1 MMEETIEHMGVE
13 IQIRSDD
20 DPTNP
25 REDSCYLGKM
35 VCWNRRHRLG
45 DEQPKCSPHEYLV
58 GLMQDMHPNV
68 PDDIS
73 QEHLDRFLDKHY
85 VILPLYLYDHSGITM
100 STGRFSCP
108 WDSGQV
114 GFIYVSL
121 KDAADNWRV
130 SMDWDS
136 PVDYHDGKQPETLR
150 KRAIALLEGEVEVY
164 DQYLTGDVWGYVVA
178 DGEDDEE
185 SCWGFFGQEHCIE
198 EAKRVAEYVAKKR
211 ADAEA
216 HLATCS
222 YEI

>member
-1 MMEETIEHMGVE
+1 
-13 IQIRSDD
+13 
-20 DPTNP
+20 
-25 REDSCYLGKM
+25 
-35 VCWNRRHRLG
+35 
-45 DEQPKCSPHEYLV
+45 
-58 GLMQDMHPNV
+58 MQDMHPNV

-114 GFIYVSL
+114 GFIYMSL

-130 SMDWDS
+130 AKEWDDLIS
-136 PVDYHDGKQPETLR
+136 YDNTTKTLR
-150 KRAIALLEGEVEVY
+150 ERTIDLLNGEVEVY

-185 SCWGFFGQEHCIE
+185 SCWGFFGQEDCIE
-198 EAKRVAEYVAKKR
+198 EAKRVAEHIAKKR
-211 ADAEA
+211 AEVEA